1 MESKETMTRALF
13 RVGSWEENAV
23 AWRSQDSR
31 SWSNEEVVR
40 AAYLALLGREPEN
53 RRVVR
58 EASAEPDL
66 PRYLRNVV
74 ASPEFKRRM
83 FRELIDFERAYIDG
97 APNPISIDITEA
109 QRQRLLEVV
118 GKVWKAYGESDP
130 YFSVLS
136 HVRFRGK
143 PTAEAMAE
151 FFASGEAE
159 VDSIF
164 NIMKRCEI
172 DTKSIERV
180 VEFGCG
186 VGRVSLWLARH
197 FPEVCGIDI
206 SQRHLDIAVEKI
218 DAEGVK
224 GFNPLH
230 IDTLE
235 GLASIPPFDLLYTR
249 LVLQHNPPPI
259 QHEILR
265 RLLEAGREGALVVFQ
280 IPTCCVGYR
289 FDISEYL
296 EGSDKVREMET
307 HALPQ
312 REIFKLLQSTGFDV
326 QEVFFDNC
334 VGDPDWHSQLFV
346 ARRRS
351 S

>member
-1 MESKETMTRALF
+1 
-13 RVGSWEENAV
+13 V
-23 AWRSQDSR
+23 AWRTQSDR
-31 SWSNEEVVR
+31 SWGNEEVVR
-40 AAYLALLGREPEN
+40 AAYVALLGREPES
-53 RRVVR
+53 RKVVR
-58 EASAEPDL
+58 EACAEPDL
-66 PRYLRNVV
+66 TRYLANVV
-74 ASPEFKRRM
+74 ASPEFKHRM

-97 APNPISIDITEA
+97 APNPISIHITDAER
-109 QRQRLLEVV
+109 RQLLDVV
-118 GKVWKAYGESDP
+118 GKVWKAYGDSDP

-136 HVRFRGK
+136 HERFRGK
-143 PTAEAMAE
+143 PAEEAMAE
-151 FFASGEAE
+151 FFGSGKAE

-172 DTKSIERV
+172 DPASVERV

-186 VGRVSLWLARH
+186 VGRVSLWLAKN

-224 GFNPLH
+224 GFSPLQ
-230 IDTLE
+230 IDTLD
-235 GLASIPPFDLLYTR
+235 GLSSIPSFDLLYTR

-259 QHEILR
+259 QHEILL
-265 RLLEAGREGALVVFQ
+265 RLLESARAGALVIFQ
-280 IPTCCVGYR
+280 IPTCCVGYH
-289 FDISEYL
+289 FAIDEYL
-296 EGSDKVREMET
+296 EGSHKIREMET

-312 REIFKLLQSTGFDV
+312 REVFKLLESTGFDV

-346 ARRRS
+346 ARRRMS
-351 S
+351 